1 MVTRCSMLEAGFY
14 LQFCRHLCAH
24 RRLDGVIRN
33 IGAGVI
39 IRGVFN
45 NRPQG
50 FAAAFTL
57 REPETFYCDVL
68 DSGVSGATP
77 NSLV

>member
-33 IGAGVI
+33 IGVGVI
-39 IRGVFN
+39 IRN
-45 NRPQG
+45 NCLSG
-50 FAAAFTL
+50 FTFL
-57 REPETFYCDVL
+57 ETQKFYCDLL